1 LYPSRDRKNDS
12 RKLEVEVSFERAR
25 FVYSDN
31 MSEAPAQASAN
42 DPTDFKNEENVKRF
56 VRPNRWLSL
65 DIAGIPVRFETRAR
79 YNTSWFAREDSVTT
93 TRDFSSATV
102 TSSQL
107 CRREEMKFRSLHWK
121 SDYEAAEQLSKG
133 H

>member
-42 DPTDFKNEENVKRF
+42 DPTDFKNEDNVKRF

-65 DIAGIPVRFETRAR
+65 DIAGVPVRFETRAR
-79 YNTSWFAREDSVTT
+79 SVMSD
-93 TRDFSSATV
+93 DFFS
-102 TSSQL
+102 
-107 CRREEMKFRSLHWK
+107 RR
-121 SDYEAAEQLSKG
+121 
-133 H
+133 